1 MPAGLCGDGTVP
13 APKRTPSRPPLPCF
27 EKGHKNRD
35 YPFGRRAPRSKGL
48 SCHPSASISAGCS
61 EGLML
66 LLLIEDAAGG
76 PSATDTYTSGHDIN
90 VCVRW
95 ETFHRNSKGAV
106 PPPPGRSPCCRGS
119 SATQALSDDLLRGT
133 GTEHRSLAC
142 PLSGPITATRPPPPR
157 GRSERGSQTRG
168 GFRGEV
174 TSRVP

>member
-106 PPPPGRSPCCRGS
+106 PPHQDG
-119 SATQALSDDLLRGT
+119 LRAAG
-133 GTEHRSLAC
+133 GA
-142 PLSGPITATRPPPPR
+142 PPPR
-157 GRSERGSQTRG
+157 PSAMTSSGAQKPNTGAWSAHCQDPSRPPAPHHPEADLKGGHKRG
-168 GFRGEV
+168 GGSEA
-174 TSRVP
+174 T